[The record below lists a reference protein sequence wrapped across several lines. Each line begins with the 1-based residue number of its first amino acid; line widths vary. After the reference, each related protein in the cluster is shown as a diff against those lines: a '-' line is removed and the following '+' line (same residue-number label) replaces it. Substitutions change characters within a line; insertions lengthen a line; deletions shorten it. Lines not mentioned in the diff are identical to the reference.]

1 MNNVQR
7 WSDTQLNDWER
18 ASWASEH
25 SDDLPP
31 RGRQTPFN
39 FQDPVE
45 EEEEEEVE
53 EEETES
59 LPEDHQS
66 VVHHDSVNDR
76 IDALRDELIN
86 RQESF
91 FSDVINRQDAF
102 FNELLNRSDA
112 QDARVHE
119 QQGILNQQHQSTENR
134 LRSLQTGVAENFGVI
149 HDNLL
154 EQLRERRLIVSLLS
168 SLNGVLHRDRR

>member
-18 ASWASEH
+18 ASLASEH

-45 EEEEEEVE
+45 EEEEEEEVE

-66 VVHHDSVNDR
+66 VVHHDSVNER

-86 RQESF
+86 KSSQVTF
-91 FSDVINRQDAF
+91 IYIA
-102 FNELLNRSDA
+102 LLTI
-112 QDARVHE
+112 QIV
-119 QQGILNQQHQSTENR
+119 TK
-134 LRSLQTGVAENFGVI
+134 
-149 HDNLL
+149 
-154 EQLRERRLIVSLLS
+154 QLHNIKM
-168 SLNGVLHRDRR
+168 GK